1 MNFYMKKL
9 SIQEEAIMQKVWK
22 LKKCTVTEIL
32 KELPEPKPPYTTVA
46 SVMRNLKQKGYISQ
60 EKQGIAYCYLPAIGE
75 EEYNHCFMRGFV
87 HDYFKDSFKEMVCF
101 FAKEEDLSF
110 KDLVDIIREIEKGK
124 E

>member
-1 MNFYMKKL
+1 MKKL

-32 KELPEPKPPYTTVA
+32 KELPEPTPPYTTVA
-46 SVMRNLKQKGYISQ
+46 SV
-60 EKQGIAYCYLPAIGE
+60 KQGIAYSYLPAIEE
-75 EEYNHCFMRGFV
+75 EEYKHRFMRGFV

>member
-60 EKQGIAYCYLPAIGE
+60 EKQGIAYCYLPVMEE
-75 EEYNHCFMRGFV
+75 EEYKYRFMRGFV

-101 FAKEEDLSF
+101 FAKGEDLSF

>member
-60 EKQGIAYCYLPAIGE
+60 EKQGIAYCYLPAIEE
-75 EEYNHCFMRGFV
+75 EEYKHRFMRGFV
-87 HDYFKDSFKEMVCF
+87 HDTSKIHLKRWCVSLPKRRIYRLKIWSTLFV
-101 FAKEEDLSF
+101 
-110 KDLVDIIREIEKGK
+110 R
-124 E
+124 